1 MHNPSLF
8 KIEKL
13 FESGN
18 WISVGEQAKTEAVC
32 KDFLFFQGSGSD
44 LKHLEC
50 QRKIKQLCLPS
61 SQKQDRYHWA
71 FLAHENYMEGKKQE
85 NQFVVSGGA
94 GGWRCKSAPLPWS
107 VMMAAPI

>member
-32 KDFLFFQGSGSD
+32 KDFLFSQGSGSD

-50 QRKIKQLCLPS
+50 
-61 SQKQDRYHWA
+61 
-71 FLAHENYMEGKKQE
+71 
-85 NQFVVSGGA
+85 
-94 GGWRCKSAPLPWS
+94 
-107 VMMAAPI
+107 

>member
-8 KIEKL
+8 KTEKL

-18 WISVGEQAKTEAVC
+18 WISVGEHAKTEAVC

-50 QRKIKQLCLPS
+50 
-61 SQKQDRYHWA
+61 
-71 FLAHENYMEGKKQE
+71 
-85 NQFVVSGGA
+85 
-94 GGWRCKSAPLPWS
+94 
-107 VMMAAPI
+107 